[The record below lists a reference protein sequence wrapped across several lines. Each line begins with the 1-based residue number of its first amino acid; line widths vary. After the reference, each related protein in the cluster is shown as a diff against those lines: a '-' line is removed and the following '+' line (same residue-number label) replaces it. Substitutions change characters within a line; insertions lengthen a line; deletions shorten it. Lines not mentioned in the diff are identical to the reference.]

1 MPYAQ
6 QDDQDVGQACPN
18 QAPSQPLPRSGSL
31 NNNCLFTSAEVFSPP
46 KEVPISKEDDSS
58 STTDQMPAG
67 SFQQETRE
75 LATACWDPQGKEGH
89 SSTSKVEDNT
99 VNAIS
104 DEPFN
109 RHKILT
115 VFPRISSGQGPF
127 KTKRIVEEIATEG
140 MKLGEFKFED
150 YGHDNPEY
158 IVCFT
163 HSEDFSVED
172 FTEAIE
178 AHEDFVECAIVI
190 DPEEDDQYEG
200 VFSSCPSYRQEE

>member
-1 MPYAQ
+1 M
-6 QDDQDVGQACPN
+6 D
-18 QAPSQPLPRSGSL
+18 
-31 NNNCLFTSAEVFSPP
+31 
-46 KEVPISKEDDSS
+46 
-58 STTDQMPAG
+58 
-67 SFQQETRE
+67 
-75 LATACWDPQGKEGH
+75 
-89 SSTSKVEDNT
+89 
-99 VNAIS
+99 
-104 DEPFN
+104 
-109 RHKILT
+109 
-115 VFPRISSGQGPF
+115 
-127 KTKRIVEEIATEG
+127 G

-172 FTEAIE
+172 FRDAIE